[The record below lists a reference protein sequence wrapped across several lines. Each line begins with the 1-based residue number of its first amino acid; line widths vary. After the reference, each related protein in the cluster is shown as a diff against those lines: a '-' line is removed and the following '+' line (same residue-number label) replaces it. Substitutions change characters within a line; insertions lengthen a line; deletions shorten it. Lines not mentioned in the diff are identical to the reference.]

1 MAPRH
6 HLSVFDQLL
15 ARREEHIRLCAAGGE
30 DRISA
35 LPDDLLRLIL
45 RRLDTRSALATA
57 ALSKRWPHL
66 SRHLPALD
74 FRVTDVIP
82 EPDRYHWYLR
92 RRRTAGGR
100 RRPVRVSTLNKLHVI
115 TGRYERHAMRSL
127 ANSVNNFLDADDDDG
142 GNGEAHRRYQRVSL
156 EVFPTHNSGHMNR
169 LIATAIADWSVQD
182 LEVTVLDTTS
192 NHGSMGYS
200 FPHHCFD
207 DAAMFP
213 PATGC
218 SLKTLKLTNCAPL
231 AVAGG
236 GGDLQHP
243 PRVFGSLTVL
253 VLQGMPMSTRYEGV
267 VRACP
272 RLEVLHLRSCSFRE
286 MSLSIDAPGS
296 PVMELLIDGC
306 DVGVVYLRSLP
317 RLERLAC
324 VGGGGGGEPVEF
336 SFGAVPR
343 LARLSLSFHADVNAT
358 TWLLHTFA
366 GMTRNEYPLFNFL
379 NRLQDLD
386 TLVLRFTGPERW
398 VAPAR
403 LHDDAPLRGL
413 RRMVVADMPPSWDLT
428 WTRYLLEAAAALE
441 TLHIHVDVD
450 AGTAASPGRR
460 VAWPAPAEFKHR
472 ALRELVIV
480 GYRPSEWQHEE
491 FVSLMRSTC
500 VALRDVALLERG
512 HVRPK
517 GHWDWEL
524 IPDDLSIHKCADL
537 LDETYSLRPKI

>member
-1 MAPRH
+1 
-6 HLSVFDQLL
+6 
-15 ARREEHIRLCAAGGE
+15 
-30 DRISA
+30 
-35 LPDDLLRLIL
+35 
-45 RRLDTRSALATA
+45 
-57 ALSKRWPHL
+57 
-66 SRHLPALD
+66 
-74 FRVTDVIP
+74 
-82 EPDRYHWYLR
+82 
-92 RRRTAGGR
+92 
-100 RRPVRVSTLNKLHVI
+100 
-115 TGRYERHAMRSL
+115 MRSL

-231 AVAGG
+231 G

-253 VLQGMPMSTRYEGV
+253 VLQGMPKSTRYEGV

-272 RLEVLHLRSCSFRE
+272 RLEVLHLRSCSSRE
-286 MSLSIDAPGS
+286 RSLSIDAPGS
-296 PVMELLIDGC
+296 PVTELLIDGC
-306 DVGVVYLRSLP
+306 DVGMVYLRSLP

-324 VGGGGGGEPVEF
+324 VGGGEPVEF

-343 LARLSLSFHADVNAT
+343 LARLSLSFHADVDAM
-358 TWLLHTFA
+358 TWLHTFA

-379 NRLQDLD
+379 NRLPDLD

-398 VAPAR
+398 VAPAM
-403 LHDDAPLRGL
+403 LHDDAPL
-413 RRMVVADMPPSWDLT
+413 AAQA
-428 WTRYLLEAAAALE
+428 EAAARRRHAAVVGP
-441 TLHIHVDVD
+441 HVDALPAGGGGRLRD
-450 AGTAASPGRR
+450 AAHPRR
-460 VAWPAPAEFKHR
+460 CRRRDGGVAWPTAAELKHR

-500 VALRDVALLERG
+500 VALRDVALLEHG
-512 HVRPK
+512 HVRAK

-524 IPDDLSIHKCADL
+524 M
-537 LDETYSLRPKI
+537 T

>member
-1 MAPRH
+1 MCQLH
-6 HLSVFDQLL
+6 HLREREG
-15 ARREEHIRLCAAGGE
+15 AGERGERRAWRDGGRHGRRL
-30 DRISA
+30 
-35 LPDDLLRLIL
+35 DLLRLIL

-92 RRRTAGGR
+92 RRRTAGDR
-100 RRPVRVSTLNKLHVI
+100 RRPVRVSTLNKLDVI
-115 TGRYERHAMRSL
+115 IGRYERHGMRSL

-182 LEVTVLDTTS
+182 LEVTILDTTS

-207 DAAMFP
+207 DDAMFP
-213 PATGC
+213 AATGC

-272 RLEVLHLRSCSFRE
+272 RLEVLHLR
-286 MSLSIDAPGS
+286 
-296 PVMELLIDGC
+296 
-306 DVGVVYLRSLP
+306 
-317 RLERLAC
+317 LERLAC
-324 VGGGGGGEPVEF
+324 VGGEPVEF

-379 NRLQDLD
+379 NRLPDLD

-398 VAPAR
+398 VAPAM
-403 LHDDAPLRGL
+403 LHDDAPLRRL
-413 RRMVVADMPPSWDLT
+413 RRLLVADMPPSWDLT

-441 TLHIHVDVD
+441 TLHIHVDVA

-460 VAWPAPAEFKHR
+460 VAWPTAAEFKHR

-491 FVSLMRSTC
+491 FVSLMMSTC
-500 VALRDVALLERG
+500 VALRDVALLEHG
-512 HVRPK
+512 HVRAK

-524 IPDDLSIHKCADL
+524 M
-537 LDETYSLRPKI
+537 T